1 MRYGTLTSLFSAATV
16 ALIGLINVLQ
26 PSPGV
31 IAAAATGVSDSISTP
46 LHAIRIWH
54 LTDVHFNLW
63 HDRRGNVRDMC
74 RTAAADASLHPGKFG
89 HFNCDPDFAAVEL
102 AVARMTEAEPA
113 PDMILFGGDVF
124 GHVPAS
130 HENSASVRESH
141 EALARALQ
149 KYFPRTPVLPCLGNH
164 DTIPYFAAGVA
175 AADALGVMARLY
187 GSELAPSQRRSLA
200 SRGYYVHKH
209 LYRGG
214 GSGGSGAADDDD
226 GPAAHRRLRL
236 WVVVL
241 ETNALSIASMA
252 AAAQEQLTWFVGV
265 LRDAAAKGSSVLVL
279 GHIAPGASHIDWD
292 SMAASGWEGGGWT
305 AGSQST
311 FYRILREEPAAARI
325 SAMLFGHLHTGSIRL
340 LRPSDGAA
348 QHDAVQHDAAQ
359 HDAGPAVGDAGSAR
373 LPVMYLSPSLTPRN
387 PTPHLGGMRLYVLA
401 PAPTRRAPLALR
413 DIYEHAFDL
422 DASNARNAPFW
433 RVVSVRLAY
442 NLSSLSYGAWERW
455 AHALREDARF
465 AQLMSA
471 QRCADEVEPEYGK
484 CKASVVCAH
493 LELEPAPYAK
503 CIQAVRAEAVP
514 GPGWTQA
521 VKRPVG

>member
-31 IAAAATGVSDSISTP
+31 MAAAATGVSDSISTP

-175 AADALGVMARLY
+175 AADALG
-187 GSELAPSQRRSLA
+187 
-200 SRGYYVHKH
+200 
-209 LYRGG
+209 
-214 GSGGSGAADDDD
+214 
-226 GPAAHRRLRL
+226 
-236 WVVVL
+236 
-241 ETNALSIASMA
+241 
-252 AAAQEQLTWFVGV
+252 EQLTWFVGV

-305 AGSQST
+305 ASSQST

-348 QHDAVQHDAAQ
+348 QHDAAQHGAAQ

-422 DASNARNAPFW
+422 DASNARKAPFW